1 MAYPDD
7 TLIGEAGVGDDIDA
21 EEGVD
26 GVLGVQTTQHHA
38 EVPRVDAEAAQYSPA
53 TWNNR

>member
-1 MAYPDD
+1 MKGTYPDD

-26 GVLGVQTTQHHA
+26 AVLGVQTTQHHA
-38 EVPRVDAEAAQYSPA
+38 EVPRVDAEAAQNSPS
-53 TWNNR
+53 T